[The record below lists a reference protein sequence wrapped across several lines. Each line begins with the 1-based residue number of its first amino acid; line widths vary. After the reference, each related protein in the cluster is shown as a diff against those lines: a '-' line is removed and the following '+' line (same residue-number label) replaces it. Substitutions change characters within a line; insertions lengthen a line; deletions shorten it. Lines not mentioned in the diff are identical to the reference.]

1 MHELVGTFRLMDQYS
16 VPYHVIGSGTNL
28 LISDGGISEAV
39 ITTELVQGIMDEP
52 WGFVVDSGTSVRE
65 VVHHAIRSSRQGV
78 EKLYGLP
85 GTVGGAIAG
94 NAGCFGMEISDV
106 IRYVE
111 VYDRKTES
119 IVRLS
124 KDDCGFSYRSSTIR
138 ERGLIVLEA
147 GFGLSPG
154 VPRVLEAEAERCWDQ
169 RIRHGHF
176 RYPSAGSVFKRPVY
190 PVDHD
195 LTGTSAGELIEK
207 AGLKGHGIGGAV
219 IAPYH
224 ANIIIN
230 PDFTATS
237 QDVFALMVLAHDTVY
252 QRFGISLVP
261 EVIFLGDWPRFP

>member
-1 MHELVGTFRLMDQYS
+1 MDQYS
-16 VPYHVIGSGTNL
+16 LPYHTIGSGTNL

-39 ITTELVQGIMDEP
+39 ITTELVQGIIDEP
-52 WGFVVDSGTSVRE
+52 WGLVVDSGTSIRE
-65 VVHHAIRSSRQGV
+65 VVHHAIRSSRKGM

-111 VYDRKTES
+111 VYVRDTES

-124 KDDCGFSYRSSTIR
+124 KDDCGFSYRSSIIR
-138 ERGLIVLEA
+138 ERGLIVLGA
-147 GFGLSPG
+147 GLELSSGDPG
-154 VPRVLEAEAERCWDQ
+154 VLEAEAGRCWDQ

-176 RYPSAGSVFKRPVY
+176 RFPSAGSVFKRPIY
-190 PVDHD
+190 PEGHD
-195 LTGTSAGELIEK
+195 LTGTSAGELVEM
-207 AGLKGHGIGGAV
+207 AGLKGHRIGGAV

-237 QDVFALMVLAHDTVY
+237 QDVLNLMTLAQDTVS
-252 QRFGISLVP
+252 QRFAVSLVP
-261 EVIFLGDWPRFP
+261 ELILLGDWPRFP